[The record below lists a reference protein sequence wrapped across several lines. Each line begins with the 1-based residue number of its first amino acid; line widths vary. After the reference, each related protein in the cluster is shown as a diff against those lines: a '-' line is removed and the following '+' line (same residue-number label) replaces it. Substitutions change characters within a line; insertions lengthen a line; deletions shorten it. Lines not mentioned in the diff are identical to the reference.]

1 MMVHPTAVISPQA
14 KLGRGVRIGPFSVI
28 EDDATLDD
36 DCVLESHVV
45 IKSGTL
51 LGSGNHIFEGAILGG
66 LPQHLHVP
74 ERPGRIVIGSGNTIR
89 EHVTIHRP
97 LETHHRT
104 VIGDHC
110 LLMANAHVAHDCTI
124 ASNAILTNN
133 VMLGG
138 HVTVG
143 PRAFVS
149 GGVAVHQYCRVGSL
163 AMVGGQAHVCKDVP
177 PFVTIDGQSG
187 YVVGLN
193 QVGLKRA
200 GHGQDDILQLKAA
213 YRLIYR
219 SGLLWEEMLRRLWA
233 EFGDGLAAQFYPFLS
248 STVRGIVPER
258 RMPPGA
264 TLKLHPPAERA
275 ASAQLR
281 ARAG

>member
-1 MMVHPTAVISPQA
+1 MNIHPTALIGSNA
-14 KLGRGVRIGPFSVI
+14 RLGADVRIGPFSVV
-28 EDDATLDD
+28 EDDVTLGDR
-36 DCVLESHVV
+36 CVLESHVA
-45 IKSGTL
+45 IKSGTA
-51 LGSGNHIFEGAILGG
+51 LGSDNHVFEGAVLGG
-66 LPQHLHVP
+66 LPQHVHMP
-74 ERPGRIVIGSGNTIR
+74 ERPGRILIGSGNTIR

-97 LETHHRT
+97 LEADHRT
-104 VIGDHC
+104 TIGDHC
-110 LLMANAHVAHDCTI
+110 LLMANAHVGHDC
-124 ASNAILTNN
+124 AVAHAAILTNN

-149 GGVAVHQYCRVGSL
+149 GGVAIHQFCRVGSL
-163 AMVGGQAHVCKDVP
+163 AMVGGQARIVKDVP

-200 GHGQDDILQLKAA
+200 GYDQDVVVQLKAA

-219 SGLLWEEMLRRLWA
+219 SGLRWDEILRRLRE
-233 EFGDGLAAQFYPFLS
+233 EFSDGLAAQFHAFLS
-248 STVRGIVPER
+248 TTQRGIIPER

-264 TLKLHPPAERA
+264 TLKLHPAEDEA
-275 ASAQLR
+275 AEAQWR
-281 ARAG
+281 IKAG

>member
-1 MMVHPTAVISPQA
+1 MNIHPTALIGSQA
-14 KLGRGVRIGPFSVI
+14 RLGAEVRIGPFSVV
-28 EDDATLDD
+28 EDDVTLGDG
-36 DCVLESHVV
+36 CVLESHVV
-45 IKSGTL
+45 IKSGTV
-51 LGSGNHIFEGAILGG
+51 LGSGNHIFEGAVLGG
-66 LPQHLHVP
+66 LPQHVHIP
-74 ERPGRIVIGSGNTIR
+74 EHPGRTVIGSGNTIR

-97 LETHHRT
+97 LEADHQTT
-104 VIGDHC
+104 IGDHC
-110 LLMANAHVAHDCTI
+110 LLMANAHVGHDS
-124 ASNAILTNN
+124 AVAPNAILTNN

-149 GGVAVHQYCRVGSL
+149 GGVAVHQFCRIGAL
-163 AMVGGQAHVCKDVP
+163 AMVGGQARIVKDVP

-200 GHGQDDILQLKAA
+200 GHSPDAVLQLKAA

-219 SGLLWEEMLRRLWA
+219 SGLRWEDLLRRLQA
-233 EFGDGLAAQFYPFLS
+233 EFPDGLAAQFHPFLS
-248 STVRGIVPER
+248 TTTRGIIPER

-264 TLKLHPPAERA
+264 TLKLHPAEEESTA
-275 ASAQLR
+275 AQLR
-281 ARAG
+281 VKAG